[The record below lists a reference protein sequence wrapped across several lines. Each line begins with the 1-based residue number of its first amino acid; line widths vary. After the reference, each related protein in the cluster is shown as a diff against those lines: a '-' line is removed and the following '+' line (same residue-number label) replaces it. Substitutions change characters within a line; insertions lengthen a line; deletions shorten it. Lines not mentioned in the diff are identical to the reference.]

1 MTRIK
6 RFWNAFKDI
15 AILFSFI
22 VNIVLVIVLLILA
35 TQLMTIKKG
44 VVEPLVYGLDRSF
57 ASLGEATINTTIPIR
72 QQLAVKFDLPVKFTL
87 PLNQNTTVTTLT
99 PTRIST
105 QVKLSMGQFGNIN
118 APVSLDLP
126 AGTPLQVRLAMDIP
140 VSTTVSVNQ
149 TVPVSFDQPVTI
161 KLGQAGL
168 SPVVTQLRNVVRPYV
183 VMMQALP

>member
-1 MTRIK
+1 
-6 RFWNAFKDI
+6 
-15 AILFSFI
+15 
-22 VNIVLVIVLLILA
+22 LVIVLLILA
-35 TQLMTIKKG
+35 TRDHDDQEKG

-57 ASLGEATINTTIPIR
+57 ASLGEATINDHPYPPTIGVSSTYRSSSRCRSIKTRPS
-72 QQLAVKFDLPVKFTL
+72 
-87 PLNQNTTVTTLT
+87 TLT

-126 AGTPLQVRLAMDIP
+126 AGTPLRIRLGMDIP

-161 KLGQAGL
+161 KLGPARL